1 MKNTLL
7 ALTILTCPAWA
18 DTPEDNNCK
27 APQSGT
33 GIIMM
38 DEMSR
43 SMKIDTDT
51 IIKEKTTTEL
61 IYNNPITDR
70 LASQYA
76 LKSYN
81 EAPNNWTS
89 VKSYKE
95 IFSEH
100 NVRNLIIKFTFEN
113 KEKKQNVFL
122 VSTLANDDEC
132 SVRFNGYII
141 VKREF

>member
-1 MKNTLL
+1 MKRLLL
-7 ALTILTCPAWA
+7 ASIIFSCPAWA

-33 GIIMM
+33 ASIMM

-43 SMKIDTDT
+43 SMRIDTDS
-51 IIKEKTTTEL
+51 IVKEKTTTEL
-61 IYNNPITDR
+61 IYNNPITNR

-76 LKSYN
+76 LQSYN

-89 VKSYKE
+89 LKSYKE

-122 VSTLANDDEC
+122 VSTLASDDEC

>member
-1 MKNTLL
+1 MKRLLL
-7 ALTILTCPAWA
+7 ASIIFSCPAWA
-18 DTPEDNNCK
+18 DTPEDNICK

-76 LKSYN
+76 LKSYS

-95 IFSEH
+95 IFSGH

-113 KEKKQNVFL
+113 KEKKHNVFL
-122 VSTLANDDEC
+122 VSTLANDYEC
-132 SVRFNGYII
+132 NVRFNGYII